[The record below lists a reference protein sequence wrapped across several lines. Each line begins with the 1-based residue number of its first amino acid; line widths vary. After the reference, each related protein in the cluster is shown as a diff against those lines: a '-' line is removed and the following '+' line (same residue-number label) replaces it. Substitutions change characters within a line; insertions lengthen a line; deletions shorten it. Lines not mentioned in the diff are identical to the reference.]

1 MLRTMLGT
9 VFIAGLDNL
18 LVIRGYSFGV
28 RVHRHGTRRAGRS
41 EPVHR
46 AATEGRVIP
55 RLRIGRVMASRLVL
69 AVGVFAYFALSDDR
83 FFTTNNVFT
92 IFEGFAQLGLAALA
106 IGLTIIAGELDLSI
120 GSAAAVGG
128 ILAVTWAGLGLVPSV
143 VLVTLVGAGFG
154 AIQGYAIHR
163 LKIASIVFTL
173 GTLIG
178 LRGLAFLISNEDT
191 VVVPDLDIAR
201 VVKHQLWIVSPF
213 SLVTIAVLI
222 ATAVFLR
229 YSRWGR
235 EIFAIGGGRSEAIAA
250 GVPLG
255 RPLVLTFMLS
265 GAMAGLTG
273 ALTSLKSGS
282 AAPGGFA
289 DLLLPA
295 ATAALIGGVAITG
308 GSGSVLGIA
317 VGSLTLRFVISGLSL
332 RAEPYYVLTFVTGM
346 LLLFVIA
353 LELLVDRPE
362 ARQRFGM
369 WRARLGRGGSRASP
383 A

>member
-1 MLRTMLGT
+1 M
-9 VFIAGLDNL
+9 F
-18 LVIRGYSFGV
+18 
-28 RVHRHGTRRAGRS
+28 RV
-41 EPVHR
+41 
-46 AATEGRVIP
+46 
-55 RLRIGRVMASRLVL
+55 RIGRVMASRLLL
-69 AVGVFAYFALSDDR
+69 AVAIFATFAITDDR

-143 VLVTLVGAGFG
+143 VLVTIVGAAFG
-154 AIQGYAIHR
+154 AIQGLAIHR
-163 LKIASIVFTL
+163 LRIASIVFTL
-173 GTLIG
+173 GTLIA
-178 LRGLAFLISNEDT
+178 LRGVAFVISNEDT
-191 VVVPDLDIAR
+191 VVVPDLDVAK
-201 VVKHQLWIVSPF
+201 VVKHQLWIFSPF
-213 SLVTIAVLI
+213 SLVTIAVLV
-222 ATAVFLR
+222 ATAMFLR
-229 YSRWGR
+229 YTRWGR
-235 EIFAIGGGRSEAIAA
+235 ELFAIGGGRAEAVAA

-255 RPLVLTFMLS
+255 RPLVITFMMS

-295 ATAALIGGVAITG
+295 ATAALIGGVAISG

-332 RAEPYYVLTFVTGM
+332 RAEPFYVLTLATGV

-362 ARQRFGM
+362 ARQRFLE
-369 WRARLGRGGSRASP
+369 WRARRRRKEAAGGEP

>member
-1 MLRTMLGT
+1 
-9 VFIAGLDNL
+9 
-18 LVIRGYSFGV
+18 
-28 RVHRHGTRRAGRS
+28 
-41 EPVHR
+41 
-46 AATEGRVIP
+46 VIP
-55 RLRIGRVMASRLVL
+55 RVRIGRVMASRLVL
-69 AVGVFAYFALSDDR
+69 AIAVFAYFALSDDR

-128 ILAVTWAGLGLVPSV
+128 ILAVTWAGLGLVPTV
-143 VLVTLVGAGFG
+143 LLVTLVGAAFG

-173 GTLIG
+173 GTLIA
-178 LRGLAFLISNEDT
+178 LRGFAFLISNEDT
-191 VVVPDLDIAR
+191 VVVPDLDIAK

-213 SLVTIAVLI
+213 SLVTIAVLV
-222 ATAVFLR
+222 ATALFLR

-235 EIFAIGGGRSEAIAA
+235 EIFAIGGGRAEAVAA
-250 GVPLG
+250 GVPLA

-282 AAPGGFA
+282 ASPGGFA

-353 LELLVDRPE
+353 IELLVDRPE
-362 ARQRFGM
+362 ARQRFHM
-369 WRARLGRGGSRASP
+369 WRAGRRRGGSRASP

>member
-1 MLRTMLGT
+1 M
-9 VFIAGLDNL
+9 
-18 LVIRGYSFGV
+18 
-28 RVHRHGTRRAGRS
+28 H
-41 EPVHR
+41 
-46 AATEGRVIP
+46 
-55 RLRIGRVMASRLVL
+55 LRIGRVMASRLLL
-69 AVGVFAYFALSDDR
+69 AIGVFAYFALTEER

-128 ILAVTWAGLGLVPSV
+128 ILAVTWAGLGLIPAV
-143 VLVTLVGAGFG
+143 VLVTLVGGAFG

-173 GTLIG
+173 GTLIA
-178 LRGLAFLISNEDT
+178 LRGVAFVISNEDT

-201 VVKHQLWIVSPF
+201 AVKLQLWIFSPF
-213 SLVTIAVLI
+213 SLVTIAVMVAI
-222 ATAVFLR
+222 AVFLR

-235 EIFAIGGGRSEAIAA
+235 EIYAIGGGRAEAVAA

-255 RPLVLTFMLS
+255 RPLVITFMLS

-282 AAPGGFA
+282 AAPGGFGE
-289 DLLLPA
+289 LLLPA
-295 ATAALIGGVAITG
+295 ATAALIGGVAISG

-317 VGSLTLRFVISGLSL
+317 VGSLTLRFVIGGLSL
-332 RAEPYYVLTFVTGM
+332 RAEPFYVLTLATGL

-362 ARQRFGM
+362 ARQRLRD
-369 WRARLGRGGSRASP
+369 WRARHGKEASHAEP

>member
-1 MLRTMLGT
+1 M
-9 VFIAGLDNL
+9 
-18 LVIRGYSFGV
+18 
-28 RVHRHGTRRAGRS
+28 
-41 EPVHR
+41 
-46 AATEGRVIP
+46 P
-55 RLRIGRVMASRLVL
+55 RLRLGRVMVSRLVL
-69 AVGVFAYFALSDDR
+69 AVVVFGYFAATEER

-106 IGLTIIAGELDLSI
+106 IGLTIIAGELDLSV

-128 ILAVTWAGLGLVPSV
+128 ILAVTWAGLGLVPAV
-143 VLVTLVGAGFG
+143 LLVTLLGAAFG
-154 AIQGYAIHR
+154 AVQGYAIHR

-173 GTLIG
+173 GTLIA
-178 LRGLAFLISNEDT
+178 LRGLAFVISNEDT
-191 VVVPDLDIAR
+191 VVVPDLDVALA
-201 VVKHQLWIVSPF
+201 VKRQLWIFSPF
-213 SLVTIAVLI
+213 SLVTIGVLV
-222 ATAVFLR
+222 ATALFLQF
-229 YSRWGR
+229 SRWGR
-235 EIFAIGGGRSEAIAA
+235 EIYAIGGGRSEAVAA
-250 GVPLG
+250 GVPVG

-282 AAPGGFA
+282 AAPAGFA

-295 ATAALIGGVAITG
+295 ATAALIGGVAISG

-332 RAEPYYVLTFVTGM
+332 RAEPFYVLTLATGV

-353 LELLVDRPE
+353 IELLVDRPE
-362 ARQRFGM
+362 ARQRLRD
-369 WRARLGRGGSRASP
+369 WRARRRREVSRAEP

>member
-1 MLRTMLGT
+1 M
-9 VFIAGLDNL
+9 
-18 LVIRGYSFGV
+18 
-28 RVHRHGTRRAGRS
+28 RR
-41 EPVHR
+41 P
-46 AATEGRVIP
+46 
-55 RLRIGRVMASRLVL
+55 RIGRVMASRLLL
-69 AVGVFAYFALSDDR
+69 ATGIFAYFALTDER

-128 ILAVTWAGLGLVPSV
+128 ILAVTWAGLGLVPAV
-143 VLVTLVGAGFG
+143 ALVAIVGAAFG

-163 LKIASIVFTL
+163 LRIASIVFTL
-173 GTLIG
+173 GTLIA
-178 LRGLAFLISNEDT
+178 LRGVAFVISNEDT
-191 VVVPDLDIAR
+191 VVVPDFDIAK
-201 VVKHQLWIVSPF
+201 VVKHQLWIFSPF
-213 SLVTIAVLI
+213 SLVTIGVLV
-222 ATAVFLR
+222 ATAAFLR
-229 YSRWGR
+229 YTRWGR
-235 EIFAIGGGRSEAIAA
+235 ELYAIGGGRSEAVAA

-255 RPLVLTFMLS
+255 RPLVITFMMS

-295 ATAALIGGVAITG
+295 ATAALIGGVAISG
-308 GSGSVLGIA
+308 GSGSVIGIA

-332 RAEPYYVLTFVTGM
+332 RAEPFYVLTLATGV

-353 LELLVDRPE
+353 IELLVDRPE
-362 ARQRFGM
+362 ARQRFRE
-369 WRARLGRGGSRASP
+369 WRARRGREAARAEP

>member
-1 MLRTMLGT
+1 M
-9 VFIAGLDNL
+9 
-18 LVIRGYSFGV
+18 
-28 RVHRHGTRRAGRS
+28 
-41 EPVHR
+41 
-46 AATEGRVIP
+46 IP

-128 ILAVTWAGLGLVPSV
+128 ILAVTWAGLGLVPAV
-143 VLVTLVGAGFG
+143 LLVTLVGAGFG
-154 AIQGYAIHR
+154 AIQGYLIHR

-201 VVKHQLWIVSPF
+201 VVKHQLWIFSPF

-235 EIFAIGGGRSEAIAA
+235 EIFAIGGGRTEAVAA

>member
-1 MLRTMLGT
+1 MTSRDALR
-9 VFIAGLDNL
+9 
-18 LVIRGYSFGV
+18 
-28 RVHRHGTRRAGRS
+28 RVG
-41 EPVHR
+41 
-46 AATEGRVIP
+46 
-55 RLRIGRVMASRLVL
+55 IGRVMVSRLVL
-69 AVGVFAYFALSDDR
+69 AVGVFAYFAATEER

-128 ILAVTWAGLGLVPSV
+128 ILAVTWAGLGLIPAV
-143 VLVTLVGAGFG
+143 VLVTLVGAAFG
-154 AIQGYAIHR
+154 ALQGFTIYR
-163 LKIASIVFTL
+163 LRIASIVFTL

-178 LRGLAFLISNEDT
+178 LRGVAFLISNEDT
-191 VVVPDLDIAR
+191 VVVPDFDIAK
-201 VVKHQLWIVSPF
+201 VVKEQIWIFSPF
-213 SLVTIAVLI
+213 SIVTIAVLV
-222 ATAVFLR
+222 ATGLFLR

-235 EIFAIGGGRSEAIAA
+235 EIFAIGGGRKEAVAA

-282 AAPGGFA
+282 ATPGGFG

-308 GSGSVLGIA
+308 GSGSVVGIA
-317 VGSLTLRFVISGLSL
+317 VGALTLRFVISGLSL
-332 RAEPYYVLTFVTGM
+332 RAEPFYVLTFVTG
-346 LLLFVIA
+346 LLLLLVIA
-353 LELLVDRPE
+353 IELLVDRPE
-362 ARQRFGM
+362 ARQRLRE
-369 WRARLGRGGSRASP
+369 WLARYRSRERPRATIT
-383 A
+383 

>member
-1 MLRTMLGT
+1 M
-9 VFIAGLDNL
+9 
-18 LVIRGYSFGV
+18 
-28 RVHRHGTRRAGRS
+28 
-41 EPVHR
+41 
-46 AATEGRVIP
+46 IP

-69 AVGVFAYFALSDDR
+69 ALAVFAYFALSEDR

-92 IFEGFAQLGLAALA
+92 IFEGFAQLGLAATA

-120 GSAAAVGG
+120 GSAAAVAG
-128 ILAVTWAGLGLVPSV
+128 ILAVTWAGLGLIPCV

-154 AIQGYAIHR
+154 ALQGYAIHR

-173 GTLIG
+173 GTLIA

-191 VVVPDLDIAR
+191 VVVPDLDIAK
-201 VVKHQLWIVSPF
+201 VVKHQLWIFSPF
-213 SLVTIAVLI
+213 SLVTIGVLV
-222 ATAVFLR
+222 ATALLLR

-235 EIFAIGGGRSEAIAA
+235 ELYAIGGGRSEAVAA
-250 GVPLG
+250 GVPLR

-282 AAPGGFA
+282 AAPGGFG

-295 ATAALIGGVAITG
+295 ATAALIGGVAISG

-317 VGSLTLRFVISGLSL
+317 VGSLTLRFVTSGLSL
-332 RAEPYYVLTFVTGM
+332 RAAPFYVLTLATGL

-353 LELLVDRPE
+353 IELLVDRPE
-362 ARQRFGM
+362 ARQRFRE
-369 WRARLGRGGSRASP
+369 WRTRRERGAPRA

>member
-1 MLRTMLGT
+1 
-9 VFIAGLDNL
+9 
-18 LVIRGYSFGV
+18 
-28 RVHRHGTRRAGRS
+28 
-41 EPVHR
+41 
-46 AATEGRVIP
+46 VIP
-55 RLRIGRVMASRLVL
+55 RLRIGRVMVSRLVL

-106 IGLTIIAGELDLSI
+106 IGLTIVAGELDLSI

-128 ILAVTWAGLGLVPSV
+128 ILAVTWAGLGLVPAV
-143 VLVTLVGAGFG
+143 LLVTLVGGAFG

-173 GTLIG
+173 GTLIA

-191 VVVPDLDIAR
+191 VVVPDLDIAK

-213 SLVTIAVLI
+213 SLVTIAVLV
-222 ATAVFLR
+222 ATALFLR

-235 EIFAIGGGRSEAIAA
+235 EIFAIGGGRAEAVAA

-353 LELLVDRPE
+353 IELLVDRPE
-362 ARQRFGM
+362 ARQRFRL
-369 WRARLGRGGSRASP
+369 WRARRGRGGSRASP

>member
-1 MLRTMLGT
+1 M
-9 VFIAGLDNL
+9 
-18 LVIRGYSFGV
+18 
-28 RVHRHGTRRAGRS
+28 
-41 EPVHR
+41 
-46 AATEGRVIP
+46 IP

-128 ILAVTWAGLGLVPSV
+128 ILAVTWAGLGLVPAV
-143 VLVTLVGAGFG
+143 LLVTLVGAGFG
-154 AIQGYAIHR
+154 AIQGYLIRR

-201 VVKHQLWIVSPF
+201 VVKHQLWIFSPF
-213 SLVTIAVLI
+213 SLVTIGVLI

-235 EIFAIGGGRSEAIAA
+235 EIFAIGGGRTEAVAA